1 MLPSPMTDP
10 VPVVLRAWRTTDAAA
25 LLAIFAA
32 SDDLSTQYPSPVTT
46 LAEADA
52 CLQKMLAWDASR
64 KNAAIVP
71 GPHPDGAPVGN
82 VAVTGVEFRHG
93 TGWVSYFSSGTVRGQ
108 GLVSRSCAAL
118 TSWALDPS
126 GLGLERLELGHRLNN
141 PASGVIALQ
150 SGFVREGTE
159 RSKLRYGHER
169 FDVATYGRLRS
180 DPVPGVE
187 GVVLQLP

>member
-1 MLPSPMTDP
+1 MNDP
-10 VPVVLRAWRTTDAAA
+10 VPVVLRPWRITDAAA

-32 SDDLSTQYPSPVTT
+32 SDDLRTQYPSPVTT
-46 LAEADA
+46 LSEAEA
-52 CLQKMLAWDASR
+52 CLEKMLAWDASR

-71 GPHPDGAPVGN
+71 GPDHDGAPVGN

-93 TGWVSYFSSGTVRGQ
+93 TGWVSYFSSATVRGQ

-118 TSWALDPS
+118 TTWALDPA

-141 PASGVIALQ
+141 PASGVIALW

-159 RSKLRYGHER
+159 RAKLRYDDER

-180 DPVPGVE
+180 DPVPSAD
-187 GVVLQLP
+187 GVVLQWQ